1 MLNNPIRH
9 YNQGSVLI
17 VIDGV
22 HRMRDEDGSED
33 LKWLP
38 TTYPPYVRVIVSTT
52 VYATEAQGPPPT
64 PLPSASLQD
73 REDEGPGSS
82 SLGMDDA
89 AALRAGLGRND
100 SILVGS
106 WRDPRR
112 AYTNKA
118 LHELRRRGWEMLQV
132 AEMNAAMRQHVL
144 LSFGGAEVR
153 AVCERSG

>member
-1 MLNNPIRH
+1 
-9 YNQGSVLI
+9 VLI

-52 VYATEAQGPPPT
+52 VYAATDAQGPPFT
-64 PLPSASLQD
+64 PLLSASLQD

-82 SLGMDDA
+82 SLTMDDLA
-89 AALRAGLGRND
+89 AQRAGLRND

-132 AEMNAAMRQHVL
+132 AEMSPAMRQHVL

-153 AVCERSG
+153 TLEM